1 MVKESPRKCGR
12 RWLYGH
18 NSRTCK
24 GNGGENSSFRLFGA
38 DTVENKEPAIV
49 KKSQSSGDLQH
60 LVGKHDATDCGYSSD
75 SQINSKKRTQRKKE
89 KQREKNLRDEIDE
102 VNDSGLPA
110 ELIWSWDFVE
120 EQLRLWKNGLTVN
133 LSHVFGSYQDLAFG
147 FLFSR
152 IKSKLRKKINSE
164 GDPWREE
171 EGHRLFLAGL
181 EKMGKGDWIGISKKF
196 VKTRTRTQIASH
208 AQNYFHR
215 LALEDKSKRRA
226 IIFDISLE
234 QSEPNVEDSS
244 HGTPESLPQVNEGM
258 PVMEAANAGSTP
270 MQSATTVEVT
280 QQASDNP
287 PIGVPTHFPLLALVP
302 ASDVSD
308 YRGNEGGRILMTS
321 PSPFVA
327 VMNYGIPTSYV
338 QLAQKLTERW

>member
-75 SQINSKKRTQRKKE
+75 SQINSKKRTQRKK
-89 KQREKNLRDEIDE
+89 
-102 VNDSGLPA
+102 
-110 ELIWSWDFVE
+110 
-120 EQLRLWKNGLTVN
+120 
-133 LSHVFGSYQDLAFG
+133 
-147 FLFSR
+147 
-152 IKSKLRKKINSE
+152 

-287 PIGVPTHFPLLALVP
+287 PIGVPTHFPLLAL
-302 ASDVSD
+302 
-308 YRGNEGGRILMTS
+308 GNEGGRILMTS